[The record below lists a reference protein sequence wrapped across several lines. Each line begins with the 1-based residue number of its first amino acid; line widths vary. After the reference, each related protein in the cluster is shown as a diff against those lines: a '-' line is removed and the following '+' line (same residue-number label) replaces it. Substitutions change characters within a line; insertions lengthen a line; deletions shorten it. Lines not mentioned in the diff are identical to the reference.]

1 MLLALDIGNTNT
13 VIGLHNGTSYE
24 KHFRVQSVPEKM
36 PDEYVLTFLGL
47 FREHGIDPKS
57 ISRVVVASVVPALT
71 DTMREAIGHVS
82 SAPVLV
88 VTPYVSLNVT
98 IDTPHPEEVGADL
111 IANACAA
118 FERFGKNCIIVDFG
132 TALTFVAVTSTGRFL
147 GAAFAPGLN
156 TAMRS
161 LSGGTAQLPQVSLEP
176 PPKVIGENT
185 VHALQS
191 GIVVGYSGLAEKLI
205 SEMDAELGGGSAVI
219 ATGGLSGALSRRIA
233 RIEEVDPWL
242 TLSGLKLIADMND
255 G

>member
-13 VIGLHNGTSYE
+13 VIGLHNGASYE
-24 KHFRVQSVPEKM
+24 KHFRIQSAHEKM
-36 PDEYVLTFLGL
+36 PDEYVLTLLGL
-47 FREHGIDPKS
+47 FREHDIDPQS
-57 ISRVVVASVVPALT
+57 ISQVVMASVVPALT
-71 DTMREAIGHVS
+71 DTMRKAIAQVS

-88 VTPYVSLNVT
+88 VTPYVTLNVR

-118 FERFGKNCIIVDFG
+118 YERFGKNCIIVDFG
-132 TALTFVAVTSTGRFL
+132 TALTFVAVTSTGRFR

-161 LSGGTAQLPQVSLEP
+161 LSGGTAQLPQVSLELP
-176 PPKVIGENT
+176 PNVIGENT

-205 SEMDAELGGGSAVI
+205 AEMDAELGGGSAVI
-219 ATGGLSGALSRRIA
+219 ATGGLSGALSERIP

-242 TLSGLKLIADMND
+242 TLSGLKLIADMNSV
-255 G
+255 